1 MSLGNLTESR
11 IGLLAGPEYGGPLS
25 VFVSRRL
32 VVVICDCVDCCIVR
46 NGLLPL
52 GLNALQAGVLAITAA
67 AIAAD
72 INFIFSV
79 LLYIIPF
86 TNNILMKTTDQIT
99 ISQSLLVH
107 SAISNTLQ
115 YLFKEC
121 F

>member
-32 VVVICDCVDCCIVR
+32 VVVICDCVDCWIFR

-72 INFIFSV
+72 INLIFSV
-79 LLYIIPF
+79 LYNITIYLQII
-86 TNNILMKTTDQIT
+86 ILMTTTDQIT
-99 ISQSLLVH
+99 ISQSLHPMNALC
-107 SAISNTLQ
+107 
-115 YLFKEC
+115 YY
-121 F
+121 